1 MSKNKFNKRMMNYNI
16 CNFSFGFVGNIK
28 LEDQSTISILE
39 EQMDQKKHEQLQ
51 KAKTKILVR
60 KNKSK

>member
-1 MSKNKFNKRMMNYNI
+1 MMNYNI

-51 KAKTKILVR
+51 EAKTKILVR